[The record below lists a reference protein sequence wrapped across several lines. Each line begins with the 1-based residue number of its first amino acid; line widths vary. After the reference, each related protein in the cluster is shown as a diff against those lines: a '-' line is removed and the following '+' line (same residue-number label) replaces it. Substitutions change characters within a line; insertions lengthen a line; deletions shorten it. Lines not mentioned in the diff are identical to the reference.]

1 MKSQFPYKKLAGYSI
16 FATAFLS
23 TKSSESQ
30 IVYTD
35 IDDITLSADNEFYNI
50 DLDYDGLYDFKLQ
63 KISGSFYS
71 YWSEH
76 LSYADYIFI
85 APLQSGN
92 KIAGLKSVIDPSYG
106 GFTQYFPFALNSGA
120 LINEDLT
127 FQNNNFEI
135 MAYILNSDGGAS
147 RANGGEWLDGIDMKY
162 LGVRFTD
169 SLGCFHYGWIRCSTA
184 PESENI
190 TIHDY
195 AYVYQCEIGV
205 YAGTDLLENDDIAI
219 NSLQNFKPTIYNYS
233 NVLTININANLVGSN
248 YTITSTDGK
257 LIGSGNLNQSNNTIN
272 LTCAQGIFIVTVK
285 NAGSSYSQKII
296 VH

>member
-1 MKSQFPYKKLAGYSI
+1 MKPQFPYKKLAGYSI

-35 IDDITLSADNEFYNI
+35 IDDVTLSADNEFYNI
-50 DLDYDGLYDFKLQ
+50 DLDYDGLNDFKLQ

-135 MAYILNSDGGAS
+135 LAYKIRNDDGGGGPS
-147 RANGGEWLDGIDMKY
+147 GGEWFYNNTDQY
-162 LGVRFTD
+162 LGVMFVDTLD
-169 SLGCFHYGWIRCSTA
+169 CKHYGWIRCEAFGGADSIVIKEFA
-184 PESENI
+184 CVIP
-190 TIHDY
+190 
-195 AYVYQCEIGV
+195 CELGV
-205 YAGTDLLENDDIAI
+205 YAGTYLIDTTDIAI

-272 LTCAQGIFIVTVK
+272 LTCAPGIFIVTVK